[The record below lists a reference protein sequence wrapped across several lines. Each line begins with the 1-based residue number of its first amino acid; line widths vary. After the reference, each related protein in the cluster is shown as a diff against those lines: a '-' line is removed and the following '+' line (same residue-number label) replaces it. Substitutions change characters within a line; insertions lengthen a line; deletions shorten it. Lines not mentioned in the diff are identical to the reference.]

1 VSLIRVLVVDDF
13 EPFRRF
19 ICTTLGKQPGL
30 HIVGEASDGLEAV
43 QKAEEL
49 QPDLILLD
57 MGLPS
62 LSGMGAIQRIRTL
75 APQSKVLFVSQEST
89 ADIVQQALSLGALG
103 YVVKTHAARE
113 LLPAVEMV
121 LAGGQFISQGVS
133 GLSLTAAPTLPSSKE
148 GHPVLAPKKQEINW
162 NHRVEFYSDDS
173 AFVVGFSGFIESVL
187 ERGNA
192 VILVSTQS
200 NRERMLQKL
209 QENGVD
215 IVAAIERGS
224 YIALDVADM
233 VSSFMEMESNL
244 PDPVRFSTVIDGLIA
259 RAARAI
265 SGEPSQVAI
274 CGECASILWARGKAD
289 AAIQMEQLCNQLA
302 KRNQMEILCGFSLSS
317 FDCEEDKQIFEKIC
331 SEYRAISHAAK

>member
-1 VSLIRVLVVDDF
+1 MSLVRVLVVDDF

-57 MGLPS
+57 MGLPN

-75 APQSKVLFVSQEST
+75 APQAKVLFVSQESS
-89 ADIVQQALSLGALG
+89 ADIVRQALSLGALG

-113 LLPAVEMV
+113 LLPAVEMI
-121 LAGGQFISQGVS
+121 LAGRQFVSQGVSGLSLS
-133 GLSLTAAPTLPSSKE
+133 GLSLTAAPTSPGSQE
-148 GHPVLAPKKQEINW
+148 AQTALAPKKQEITW
-162 NHRVEFYSDDS
+162 NHRAEFYSDDS

-187 ERGNA
+187 NRGNA
-192 VILVSTQS
+192 VIVVSTQS

-233 VSSFMEMESNL
+233 ISSFMEMESDL
-244 PDPVRFSTVIDGLIA
+244 PDPLRFSTVVDGLIA
-259 RAARAI
+259 QAARAI
-265 SGEPSQVAI
+265 SGDPSQVAI
-274 CGECASILWARGKAD
+274 CGECASILWAQGKAD

-302 KRNQMEILCGFSLSS
+302 KRNQMDILCGFSLSS
-317 FDCEEDKQIFEKIC
+317 FDCEEDKQIFQKIC
-331 SEYRAISHAAK
+331 NEY

>member
-1 VSLIRVLVVDDF
+1 MPLIRVLVVDDF

-19 ICTTLGKQPGL
+19 ICSTLRKQPGL
-30 HIVGEASDGLEAV
+30 QIVGEAADGLEAV

-75 APQSKVLFVSQEST
+75 APQSKVLFVSQESS
-89 ADIVQQALSLGALG
+89 ADIVHQALSLGALG
-103 YVVKTHAARE
+103 YVVKTHAASE

-121 LAGGQFISQGVS
+121 LAGGQFISRGVS
-133 GLSLTAAPTLPSSKE
+133 GLSLTGVPTSPSSTE
-148 GHPVLAPKKQEINW
+148 AHLQLAPKKQETTW

-173 AFVVGFSGFIESVL
+173 AFVVGFSCFIESVL

-192 VILVSTQS
+192 VIVVSTQS
-200 NRERMLQKL
+200 NREKMLQKL
-209 QENGVD
+209 LENGVD

-224 YIALDVADM
+224 YLALDVADT
-233 VSSFMEMESNL
+233 VSSFMEMKSDL
-244 PDPVRFSTVIDGLIA
+244 PDPVQFSRVVDGLIA
-259 RAARAI
+259 RASRAI

-274 CGECASILWARGKAD
+274 CGECASILWAQGKAD
-289 AAIQMEQLCNQLA
+289 AAIQLEQLCNQLA
-302 KRNQMEILCGFSLSS
+302 KRNQMDILCGFSLSS
-317 FDCEEDKQIFEKIC
+317 FDCEEDKQIFQNIC
-331 SEYRAISHAAK
+331 AEY